1 MITKATVKFFVIS
14 RKKVLK
20 LNVHGFTVWQL
31 NLIWCNRNLKKIQI
45 SQNSNGITYQN
56 LLVFFLHFQ
65 WNVHAK
71 LMLSNN
77 TGHILSLFLSFKQN
91 LWKCEL
97 FHTTC
102 NHSMSFQLKVSKQL
116 ATTQLDKVKRK
127 NWVLLRNFC

>member
-1 MITKATVKFFVIS
+1 MITNATVKFFVIS
-14 RKKVLK
+14 RKKVLR

-31 NLIWCNRNLKKIQI
+31 NPIWYNRNLKKNHI

-56 LLVFFLHFQ
+56 LLVFLHFQ

-116 ATTQLDKVKRK
+116 ATTQLDKLKRK
-127 NWVLLRNFC
+127 NSVLFRNLC

>member
-1 MITKATVKFFVIS
+1 MITNATVKFFVIS

-20 LNVHGFTVWQL
+20 LNVHGFAVWQL
-31 NLIWCNRNLKKIQI
+31 SLIWCNRNLKKIQI

-56 LLVFFLHFQ
+56 LLVFLHFQ

-71 LMLSNN
+71 LMLSSN
-77 TGHILSLFLSFKQN
+77 TGQTLSLLCSFKQN
-91 LWKCEL
+91 LWKCE
-97 FHTTC
+97 FSHTTC

-116 ATTQLDKVKRK
+116 TTAQLDKLKRK